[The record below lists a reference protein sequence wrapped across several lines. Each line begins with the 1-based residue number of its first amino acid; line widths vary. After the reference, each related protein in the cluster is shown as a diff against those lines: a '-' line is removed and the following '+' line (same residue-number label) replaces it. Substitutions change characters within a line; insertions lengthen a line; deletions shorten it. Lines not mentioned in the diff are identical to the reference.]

1 MTKIVND
8 VTELIGNAPIKDI
21 HLYDIRIRDNF
32 YLGGG
37 GNVMDHGWLRL
48 GHK

>member
-8 VTELIGNAPIKDI
+8 VTELIGNTLIKDI
-21 HLYDIRIRDNF
+21 HLCDICVRDNL